1 MGCKQINVK
10 RLNKIRMSYGGIHF
24 SGLNLGDVHVT
35 WLYVSIKPIFWKKNN
50 VRNWNRFFVS
60 VYDGFVIWLTIYIY
74 NHMAVIT
81 IPPPQY
87 NFSHDNELFYT
98 YLIKYCTSY
107 SQPGTHSGIFLLEE
121 PYLRL
126 PPFKTRDRE
135 FSTLTTPT
143 PTIKHPSHTHTQ

>member
-1 MGCKQINVK
+1 
-10 RLNKIRMSYGGIHF
+10 
-24 SGLNLGDVHVT
+24 
-35 WLYVSIKPIFWKKNN
+35 
-50 VRNWNRFFVS
+50 
-60 VYDGFVIWLTIYIY
+60 
-74 NHMAVIT
+74 MAVIT

-126 PPFKTRDRE
+126 PPFKSRDRE

-143 PTIKHPSHTHTQ
+143 PTIKHPSHTHTIDKKKNPTH